1 MVENGVNPEDLL
13 GRKFG
18 HHVNFWSTSGRKL
31 TQRVDLGDQHQMA
44 LELGPA
50 HDPAKACCHE
60 LAVCGR

>member
-31 TQRVDLGDQHQMA
+31 TQSVDLGDQHQMA